1 MRVDPVRFDGAAPV
15 LYRNPMDLAG
25 ILFDKDGTLVDFD
38 ATWGGAAHHVMQQ
51 MSGGD
56 PAVYARIA
64 AAMHYLPET
73 RRFRPTSPMIAG
85 STADYAA
92 LWAEILG
99 RPSDPLLFA
108 ELDRRFSAAALDTM
122 LPLGDPASVF
132 AVLHERGFRLGIATN
147 DAEASARA
155 QCERLGLVPLLDF
168 IAGYDSG
175 HGGKPDPGMVLGF
188 ARHIGADPAE
198 IALVGDSVHD
208 LEAARAAGAI
218 AIAVLSGPAQRPALE
233 PHADHVID
241 AVADLPALLTRL
253 GLTSRVGRA
262 A

>member
-1 MRVDPVRFDGAAPV
+1 
-15 LYRNPMDLAG
+15 MDLAG

-56 PAVYARIA
+56 PAVYGRIA

-99 RPSDPLLFA
+99 RPADPILFA

-132 AVLHERGFRLGIATN
+132 AVLRERGFRLGIATN
-147 DAEASARA
+147 DAEASART
-155 QCERLGLVPLLDF
+155 QCGRLGLEPLLAF

-188 ARHIGADPAE
+188 ARHIGAQPRE

-208 LEAARAAGAI
+208 LEAARAAGSVAV
-218 AIAVLSGPAQRPALE
+218 AVLSGPAKRAALE

-241 AVADLPALLTRL
+241 TIADLPALLTRL
-253 GLTSRVGRA
+253 GITSRAGSA